1 MAVLK
6 RHQLTAGSMFSVSGF
21 DVILFLLLFGEEN
34 LKIQMKGVKALET
47 PGASKDLHRLERHLQ
62 WLVVYSSM
70 PHHDTLPTLKTQKC
84 RLHREE
90 SGRPASTEAEPTHTD
105 SVITS
110 TETPIDD
117 EKTPVQ
123 RKLANTDNSNCGD
136 LELAKHNRV
145 HLNMGVGTN

>member
-6 RHQLTAGSMFSVSGF
+6 SFANVYSLLTFRHQLTAGSMFSVSGF

-90 SGRPASTEAEPTHTD
+90 SGSSATSSKYGGVKKIE
-105 SVITS
+105 SVTQS
-110 TETPIDD
+110 E
-117 EKTPVQ
+117 
-123 RKLANTDNSNCGD
+123 LNSND
-136 LELAKHNRV
+136 LNSPLR
-145 HLNMGVGTN
+145 

>member
-1 MAVLK
+1 MA
-6 RHQLTAGSMFSVSGF
+6 
-21 DVILFLLLFGEEN
+21 
-34 LKIQMKGVKALET
+34 
-47 PGASKDLHRLERHLQ
+47 
-62 WLVVYSSM
+62 VVYSSM

-90 SGRPASTEAEPTHTD
+90 SGSSATSSKYGGVKKIESVTQSELNSNDLNSPLSDETQCSDRTNGHLIMFHTEAEPTHTD

-145 HLNMGVGTN
+145 PFFCFKALFFLQ